1 LWFGEIREKEWA
13 AMESAFSPWRPVVWP
28 ACAWACRAAGPGSLT
43 GAGCWGKGERGKSVG
58 PKVPMR
64 ERTGEA
70 SVLAGI
76 RLGASVASMKKR
88 ILFLCSQNK
97 LRSPTA
103 EAVFAGHPTVEV
115 DSAGLN
121 NDAEV
126 PLSEEQVEC
135 ADLILVMENAHRS
148 RLNRKFGK
156 SLAGKRVVVLNIPD
170 DYDYMDP
177 ALIDLL
183 KQRCAPYIP

>member
-1 LWFGEIREKEWA
+1 
-13 AMESAFSPWRPVVWP
+13 
-28 ACAWACRAAGPGSLT
+28 
-43 GAGCWGKGERGKSVG
+43 
-58 PKVPMR
+58 
-64 ERTGEA
+64 
-70 SVLAGI
+70 
-76 RLGASVASMKKR
+76 MKKH

-103 EAVFAGHPTVEV
+103 EAVFAGHSSVDV

-126 PLSEEQVEC
+126 PLSEEQIEW
-135 ADLILVMENAHRS
+135 ADLIVVMETTHRN

-156 SLAGKRVVVLNIPD
+156 SLAGKRIVVLNIPD

-177 ALIDLL
+177 ALITLL

>member
-1 LWFGEIREKEWA
+1 
-13 AMESAFSPWRPVVWP
+13 
-28 ACAWACRAAGPGSLT
+28 
-43 GAGCWGKGERGKSVG
+43 
-58 PKVPMR
+58 
-64 ERTGEA
+64 
-70 SVLAGI
+70 
-76 RLGASVASMKKR
+76 MKTH

-103 EAVFAGHPTVEV
+103 EAVFAGHPAVDV

-126 PLSEEQVEC
+126 PVSAEQIEW
-135 ADLILVMENAHRS
+135 ADVIIVMEKVHRN

-156 SLAGKRVVVLNIPD
+156 SLAGKRIAVLNIPD
-170 DYDYMDP
+170 EYDCMDP
-177 ALIDLL
+177 ALINLL